1 MKTKDANL
9 AKVFEWLSAV
19 LTAMPPYIVG
29 TAQERAKPAQSH
41 LQATPE
47 EIAHQDK
54 VRAMLAKQHPK
65 DAADLDR
72 YIAYAQ
78 KCLAEGHPVQ
88 LSQTEF
94 LAQTSYGID

>member
-9 AKVFEWLSAV
+9 AKVFEWLSVV

-47 EIAHQDK
+47 EIVHQDR
-54 VRAMLAKQHPK
+54 VRAKLAKEHPK
-65 DAADLDR
+65 EAAELDR
-72 YIAYAQ
+72 YITDYR
-78 KCLAEGHPVQ
+78 KLWK
-88 LSQTEF
+88 
-94 LAQTSYGID
+94 

>member
-9 AKVFEWLSAV
+9 AKVLEWLSVV

-29 TAQERAKPAQSH
+29 TAQERAKPAQAH

-54 VRAMLAKQHPK
+54 VCAMLAKIPKYQK

-72 YIAYAQ
+72 YIADHRRRM
-78 KCLAEGHPVQ
+78 AEGLPL

-94 LAQTSYGID
+94 LASYGNN